1 MSVRQQGGR
10 GEVEEMRLVGYSG
23 GASSAFMSNWNNWR
37 CEGRRGE
44 NRKEEQEMEGRR
56 EEREW
61 DG

>member
-1 MSVRQQGGR
+1 
-10 GEVEEMRLVGYSG
+10 MRLVGYSG

-44 NRKEEQEMEGRR
+44 KRKEEQEMEGRR